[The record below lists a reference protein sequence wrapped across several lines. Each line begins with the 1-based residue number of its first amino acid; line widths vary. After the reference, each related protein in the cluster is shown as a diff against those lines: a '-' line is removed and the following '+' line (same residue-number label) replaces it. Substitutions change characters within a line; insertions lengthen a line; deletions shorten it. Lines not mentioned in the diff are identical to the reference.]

1 MDTRHYENE
10 FEPTSIDELEY
21 VRSPFY
27 DLARIQHTKD
37 GEEVEKLY
45 DSIKMK
51 YDILSPLHE
60 VLDTQ
65 RPTKR
70 NVAYKRYGDDQCQ
83 DPKWNSIFNFPKGK
97 EYNRTSGSELFTVQK
112 PENHN
117 ETLRTSKSFIADDYF
132 SPHTTVGTGLN
143 EAEFEPETIL
153 TIIPTLSHD

>member
-1 MDTRHYENE
+1 MFSRNLLSARITTNPLQRMVFSSVQKTQHTAKHRDWLMDTRHYENE

-27 DLARIQHTKD
+27 DLARVQHTKD
-37 GEEVEKLY
+37 GAEVEKLY

-70 NVAYKRYGDDQCQ
+70 SVAYKRYGDD
-83 DPKWNSIFNFPKGK
+83 
-97 EYNRTSGSELFTVQK
+97 
-112 PENHN
+112 
-117 ETLRTSKSFIADDYF
+117 
-132 SPHTTVGTGLN
+132 
-143 EAEFEPETIL
+143 
-153 TIIPTLSHD
+153 